1 MSGNEE
7 MIWHV
12 VQVTSL
18 RLGNLM
24 FSMKIK
30 VGNVARKQYEE
41 NDVMQE
47 ILKCLTQ
54 AEPVQTSE

>member
-12 VQVTSL
+12 VQVISL
-18 RLGNLM
+18 RLGNL
-24 FSMKIK
+24 SINMKIQ

-41 NDVMQE
+41 SDVM
-47 ILKCLTQ
+47 
-54 AEPVQTSE
+54 